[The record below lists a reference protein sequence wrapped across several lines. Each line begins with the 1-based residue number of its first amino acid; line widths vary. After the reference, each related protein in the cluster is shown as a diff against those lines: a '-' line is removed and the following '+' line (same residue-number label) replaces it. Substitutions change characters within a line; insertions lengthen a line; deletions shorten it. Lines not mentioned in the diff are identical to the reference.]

1 MMVGHA
7 MVAFAI
13 SAAVAARLGYDRR
26 ATLTVGVVAG
36 LFATLPDVDMVYAL
50 FGVLQWALSATPA
63 SVGTGVW
70 RATGAFWSSSTVVHR
85 AVTHSLVV
93 AVPAALAFTWAA
105 GDRERGREIGAAL
118 LLAGLVAV
126 SFAVSGPLGAAV
138 MLVFALGGVALSRAA
153 AERTHLPARA
163 RFAAAMFGLASH
175 PFGDLFTGTPP
186 EFLYPFHAE
195 VVAHRIALLADPTL
209 NLVGVFAL
217 ELATICL
224 ALAVYC
230 RLTDRVVRRYVHA
243 RSTLGVAYA
252 IAAVILPA
260 PTLDVSYHFVFSVLA
275 VGLVGVTPRTRPVH
289 RPTLDADAA
298 LAAALTAGAAIA
310 LATAAYT
317 VAYLLF

>member
-13 SAAVAARLGYDRR
+13 SAVVAARLGYDRR
-26 ATLTVGVVAG
+26 ATLAVGVVAG
-36 LFATLPDVDMVYAL
+36 LFATLPDVDMLYAL
-50 FGVLQWALSATPA
+50 FGVLQWLVSATPA

-70 RATGAFWSSSTVVHR
+70 DVTGAFWSSSTVVHR

-105 GDRERGREIGAAL
+105 ADRVHRIGATLSLSAL
-118 LLAGLVAV
+118 VVV
-126 SFAVSGPLGAAV
+126 SYLVSGPLGASV
-138 MLVFALGGVALSRAA
+138 MLVFALGGVALSRAV
-153 AERTHLPARA
+153 AERTDLPARA
-163 RFAAAMFGLASH
+163 RFAAALFGLASH

-186 EFLYPFHAE
+186 EFLYPFRAE
-195 VVAHRIALLADPTL
+195 LLSGRIALLADPTL

-230 RLTDRVVRRYVHA
+230 RLTDRDVRRYVHA

-260 PTLDVSYHFVFSVLA
+260 PTLDVSYHFVFTVLA

-289 RPTLDADAA
+289 RPTVDADAA

-310 LATAAYT
+310 LAIAAYT
-317 VAYLLF
+317 VAYLLL